1 MLDDYYIQSF
11 LTALGIVVPVLIFF
25 FKLHG
30 AIDRLTKCM
39 DRMETLIVQ
48 SAKELQEEIVEARKM
63 ASREHENLLKI
74 ITEAHKEMLRDHKEL
89 TDRTLIMKE
98 RLERNEGKSGGKP

>member
-1 MLDDYYIQSF
+1 MLDDHYIQSL
-11 LTALGIVVPVLIFF
+11 LTALGIVVPILIFF

-39 DRMETLIVQ
+39 DRMESLIVQ
-48 SAKELQEEIVEARKM
+48 SAKELQDEIVEARKM
-63 ASREHENLLKI
+63 ASREHEQLLKF

-89 TDRTLIMKE
+89 TDRTLIMHEKMK
-98 RLERNEGKSGGKP
+98 LKNEDKT